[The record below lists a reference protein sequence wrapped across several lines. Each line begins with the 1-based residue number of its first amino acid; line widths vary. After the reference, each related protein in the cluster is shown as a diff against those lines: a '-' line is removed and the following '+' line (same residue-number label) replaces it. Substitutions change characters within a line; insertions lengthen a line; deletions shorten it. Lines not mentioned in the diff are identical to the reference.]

1 MARLR
6 LHGVSKA
13 YHGAQPV
20 LTDIDLDVGSGQV
33 VGIVGGNGSGK
44 STLLRVI
51 VGLTPPTAGEVVDR
65 PGVVGYVPERFP
77 THGRIS
83 ARSYLKHLGRI
94 RGLRTRDAK
103 RRADGLLDRLDLVGG
118 SGTALR
124 KLSKGNAQKVA
135 LAQALMVMPE
145 LLVLDEPWS
154 GLDAAAHGVLAEL
167 IGEVAAAGG
176 VVVFTDHRDA
186 VVRATASAVYRIA
199 GGVLAPADDLIAA
212 AAPAEDV
219 AIVELTPGPGQ
230 PEEPHWPS
238 LPGVLSAAPE
248 PTGVVLE
255 VAGEY
260 ADELIFQAI
269 RNGWSVVGVRRA
281 AGRFA

>member
-6 LHGVSKA
+6 LRGVSKA
-13 YHGAQPV
+13 YHGAQLV
-20 LTDIDLDVGSGQV
+20 LTDVDLDVGPGQV
-33 VGIVGGNGSGK
+33 VGVVGGNGSGK

-51 VGLTPPTAGEVVDR
+51 VGLTPPTAGEVADR
-65 PGVVGYVPERFP
+65 PSPVGYVPERFP
-77 THGRIS
+77 TQGRIS
-83 ARSYLKHLGRI
+83 ARSYLKHMGRI

-103 RRADGLLDRLDLVGG
+103 RRADALLDRLDLVGG

-124 KLSKGNAQKVA
+124 TLSKGNAQKVA
-135 LAQALMVMPE
+135 LAQALMVTPE

-167 IGEVAAAGG
+167 IGEVAADGG

-186 VVRATASAVYRIA
+186 VVRATATAVYRIA
-199 GGVLAPADDLIAA
+199 GGVLAPAADLIAA
-212 AAPAEDV
+212 AEPDV
-219 AIVELTPGPGQ
+219 AFVELAPGAGH

-238 LPGVLSAAPE
+238 LPGVLSASPE

-255 VAGEY
+255 VAGEH

-281 AGRFA
+281 ARRFA